1 MPEVRQHL
9 QWRRQLDL
17 LSRTG
22 VGLPAMAPALCAL
35 VRQIV
40 GAQTCVLMWVDSAG
54 MPVGVHHEHPNEA
67 TQALFMNEYE
77 RLFSGDREINVSWAA
92 RQRGQACGR
101 LLNPPP
107 AYFRSNTYNLLIRG
121 DHYRHMLDLRIDV
134 DGMARAVVAL
144 CRPPGKAFDQW
155 RGKPRGSAHPITHN
169 SPHAFQ

>member
-1 MPEVRQHL
+1 MPEVRQQL

-92 RQRGQACGR
+92 RQRR
-101 LLNPPP
+101 SP
-107 AYFRSNTYNLLIRG
+107 AIIS
-121 DHYRHMLDLRIDV
+121 
-134 DGMARAVVAL
+134 
-144 CRPPGKAFDQW
+144 
-155 RGKPRGSAHPITHN
+155 
-169 SPHAFQ
+169 